1 MEFRDYQVQA
11 SKTAIYL
18 NKFKE
23 MGYGEIPATVM
34 KYLGISYC
42 ANGLGEVG
50 EIQGKVKKILRD
62 QGGEITDH
70 NIEELKKEL
79 GDVMWYIASLCSE
92 LRISMEDVAQSNL
105 NKLSSRQERGQLE
118 GSGDNR

>member
-1 MEFRDYQVQA
+1 MDFRDYQIKA

-23 MGYGEIPATVM
+23 MGYEEIPATVM

-62 QGGEITDH
+62 QGGEIKDS
-70 NIEELKKEL
+70 NVEDLKKEL
-79 GDVMWYIASLCSE
+79 GDVLWYVAAMCTE
-92 LRISMEDVAQSNL
+92 LGISMDDVAQGNID
-105 NKLSSRQERGQLE
+105 KLFSRKERGQLK
-118 GSGDNR
+118 GSGDDR